1 VGPRSLGKVEL
12 EAGDREGA
20 ITSFREGLE
29 VARGIGHGWAIA
41 LLIDGFAC
49 AAASQGLADRALRL
63 AGAAA
68 AIRKRVGTP
77 LAPLQERQLHRW
89 LERARFA
96 LRPVRAEHAFAAGS
110 EMSLDDAVAEAIATE
125 GGSPTGRE
133 ERDQWSR
140 LSERELEVAALI
152 AQGLTNKQIAE
163 RLFIATGTV
172 ERHVANILGKLD
184 MSNRAQVAAW
194 VAERG
199 LLQEV

>member
-1 VGPRSLGKVEL
+1 
-12 EAGDREGA
+12 
-20 ITSFREGLE
+20 
-29 VARGIGHGWAIA
+29 
-41 LLIDGFAC
+41 
-49 AAASQGLADRALRL
+49 
-63 AGAAA
+63 
-68 AIRKRVGTP
+68 
-77 LAPLQERQLHRW
+77 
-89 LERARFA
+89 
-96 LRPVRAEHAFAAGS
+96 
-110 EMSLDDAVAEAIATE
+110 MSLDDAVAEAIATE

>member
-1 VGPRSLGKVEL
+1 MLFRS
-12 EAGDREGA
+12 
-20 ITSFREGLE
+20 S
-29 VARGIGHGWAIA
+29 
-41 LLIDGFAC
+41 
-49 AAASQGLADRALRL
+49 S
-63 AGAAA
+63 
-68 AIRKRVGTP
+68 
-77 LAPLQERQLHRW
+77 AP
-89 LERARFA
+89 
-96 LRPVRAEHAFAAGS
+96 
-110 EMSLDDAVAEAIATE
+110 
-125 GGSPTGRE
+125 
-133 ERDQWSR
+133 R